1 MARPTDS
8 SIVAKCARIMDVL
21 THAKRPM
28 VFSDI
33 VAQTGFVKSSCHRVL
48 AVLQSEGLVEYEKTG
63 RTYKP
68 GPRFQAWARAGF
80 RHPDLQQVVAE
91 PVDRLSEVTG
101 MNIALS
107 VLDGDTILY
116 LRTSNHVAIR
126 YAARTGDHAP
136 LHCTAAGKVFLAFM
150 TEKQRNSVLGSS
162 GLEKFTEFTRTH
174 LPELEADLDVVRSQ
188 GYAMV
193 VKEEFLQVMGMSVP
207 IWNEQG
213 KVAACLSMWT
223 LTAEN
228 TPDELRANLNLLKQ
242 TAAEICDQIGG
253 EAPEN
258 FGLTT

>member
-8 SIVAKCARIMDVL
+8 SIVVKCAKIMDAL

-28 VFSDI
+28 GFSDI
-33 VAQTGFVKSSCHRVL
+33 VAQTGLVKSSCHRIL
-48 AVLQSEGLVEYEKTG
+48 AVLQSERLVEYEKNG

-68 GPRFQAWARAGF
+68 GPRFQEWARAGF

-91 PVDRLSEVTG
+91 PVDRLSEATG
-101 MNIALS
+101 FNIALS

-116 LRTSNHVAIR
+116 LRTSNYVSVR

-150 TEKQRNSVLGSS
+150 SEKQRNLVLEPA
-162 GLEKFTEFTRTH
+162 GLEKFTEYTRTN
-174 LPELEADLDVVRSQ
+174 LSELEADLDVVRKQ
-188 GYAMV
+188 GYAIV
-193 VKEEFLQVMGMSVP
+193 VKEEFLQVMGMSAP

-213 KVAACLSMWT
+213 KVAACLSAWT
-223 LTAEN
+223 LTAEY
-228 TPDELRANLNLLKQ
+228 TPEELLANLDLLKQ
-242 TAAEICDQIGG
+242 TAAEICNRIGG

-258 FGLTT
+258 FDLTS

>member
-8 SIVAKCARIMDVL
+8 SIVAKCAKIMDVL

-48 AVLQSEGLVEYEKTG
+48 AVLQSEGLVEYERSG

-68 GPRFQAWARAGF
+68 GSRFQEWARAGF

-91 PVDRLSEVTG
+91 PVDRLSEATG

-116 LRTSNHVAIR
+116 LRTSNHVAVR
-126 YAARTGDHAP
+126 YAARPGDHAP

-150 TEKQRNSVLGSS
+150 SEKQRRSVLESAG
-162 GLEKFTEFTRTH
+162 
-174 LPELEADLDVVRSQ
+174 V
-188 GYAMV
+188 
-193 VKEEFLQVMGMSVP
+193 
-207 IWNEQG
+207 G
-213 KVAACLSMWT
+213 KIHRVH
-223 LTAEN
+223 
-228 TPDELRANLNLLKQ
+228 PDQSARA
-242 TAAEICDQIGG
+242 
-253 EAPEN
+253 
-258 FGLTT
+258 